1 MKSYKD
7 RQIGGINGV
16 VTIRTICKQTGDVID
31 EFKDNNVV
39 TLNGM
44 EHLWTRAEGDKKTSD
59 YTIQN
64 FVLGSDFG
72 VEEGGD
78 WSIFAPKPA
87 QNNYTN
93 ENQFVI
99 YEDSPTNTVFEYPDL
114 NEMQVGTLLDGEAI
128 LDEYFPDEVTVRYN
142 SATIRFG
149 DGTVFSYK
157 RFPVRSISRLV
168 DVQILWTF
176 TLVDSALFDCG
187 DIEPPVVEPE
197 PDHSLGI
204 SVYAGYWGDNT
215 IHKMDDN
222 AVMLWIYDGHTD
234 WVNDIKVDENYVFS
248 VGRDMDIHIIDN
260 DSSVVYNI
268 IKNAHDDIINRV
280 LIDDTRI
287 VTVSNDQSVKKWN
300 YDDAELLWEFTPPNP
315 TEESDAM
322 AIVKSELQDTYF
334 VAYRDGRV
342 FELRAD
348 DGKEVR
354 RIEFEYEL
362 IEIEA
367 TLDNDLLLSIFD
379 ETPNGYGY
387 AVIRYSLDFE
397 NIQLELVDYNDYS
410 FRVIYDKTGNDDT
423 PDFFIGSDDKHVRR
437 YDRVGE
443 IQWEYDRTLDII
455 RGMALDQFG
464 YIYTGSVDQTVR
476 KVSPNGNQ
484 VWAYTRNENAAS
496 CIAVSTSPET

>member
-16 VTIRTICKQTGDVID
+16 VTIRTICKKTGDVID

-300 YDDAELLWEFTPPNP
+300 YDDAELLWEFTPPIP
-315 TEESDAM
+315 R
-322 AIVKSELQDTYF
+322 KSRMRWRLSSRS
-334 VAYRDGRV
+334 YRTHTS
-342 FELRAD
+342 LH
-348 DGKEVR
+348 
-354 RIEFEYEL
+354 IETVECL
-362 IEIEA
+362 NCV
-367 TLDNDLLLSIFD
+367 L
-379 ETPNGYGY
+379 
-387 AVIRYSLDFE
+387 
-397 NIQLELVDYNDYS
+397 
-410 FRVIYDKTGNDDT
+410 
-423 PDFFIGSDDKHVRR
+423 
-437 YDRVGE
+437 
-443 IQWEYDRTLDII
+443 
-455 RGMALDQFG
+455 MM
-464 YIYTGSVDQTVR
+464 VR
-476 KVSPNGNQ
+476 KFVVLSSNMNLSRLKQ
-484 VWAYTRNENAAS
+484 H
-496 CIAVSTSPET
+496 STMTFCCQFSMKRLMDMGTLSSGTALTLRTSNWS